1 MKKKLKARVLSAL
14 ISASMVLNCIPAY
27 AIPNIEGTGNQTQSQ
42 EIDLD
47 EVNQY
52 DVATSDNASS
62 DDEGGFGL
70 FRMIN
75 DRFENDNLADGC
87 MYKEIGPGK
96 AQLYDVSGASG
107 SLVVPSN
114 VVSNVTGEEY
124 EIVSVYGGIF
134 EGNEDI
140 TSLKI
145 EAEITELDAGM
156 FEGCVNLA
164 SITLPSTIQSIG
176 ESAFEGCESLMS
188 ITIPSG
194 VTEITEATF
203 AGCTSLKS
211 VMILDDKDIDEDNI
225 TKIGASAFERC
236 ESLESFDIPDD
247 VKVLEESVFAGCIS
261 LTTVNLGASTSTIGS
276 KAFYECENLES
287 INLSG
292 VKEVGAYAFYK
303 CGELIGS
310 DKITIDL
317 DTSIMGLDLSKAV
330 TIKEYAFYEC
340 RNVPVI
346 KLWDVQNGEQIS
358 VLESIGDYAF
368 YNCHG
373 LLEAYETHC
382 TSVNHEYTYENRY
395 KYSYDVMDYF
405 VESECCAPFRLY
417 IGESVSEIGMMALFL
432 EPSEI
437 NSMAALINVEVSDV
451 YQDELVWNSLAY
463 SSGTFP
469 SVNIA
474 YYEEGER
481 RAYWEAYKYIPGEAE
496 LTYDGG
502 NWVGYFEIIDIPGL
516 PEGILGSAV
525 LKYVEYKDSANVEN
539 PEVLIIPEMI
549 STSSNAEPVYVVD
562 MIAEDFYKNSGDLWC
577 WTKVWIP
584 VTVNWIGCRAFEG
597 CEEIEEV
604 YADDDASNWEDRDI
618 YLCIDESAF
627 KDCSNLAS
635 IQFPSHLTTVYANAF
650 ENCKTLKEVSFSYSD
665 ARYDMQWGDEVFKNC
680 SSLEVLH
687 MPYNTS
693 WIGNNAFENCSTLQ
707 RFHVDGWYS
716 SSELYVGKEAFK
728 GCERL
733 NTVSLIPMTNIDD
746 RAFEGCKA
754 LANFSYDY
762 IGGESL
768 SLASEITSYTSRS
781 SIFVGDY
788 AFAGCESLVSFVPN
802 YIVDT
807 VKLGMG
813 SFEGCRSLNTVRLPY
828 GTTEIPKYAFK
839 DCSRLVKFFLEVQ
852 SYSRAS
858 SGLESIGE
866 SAFENCTRFPGIIY
880 DSDGYWSGGNE
891 ELLILPYTLTSIGD
905 RAFYG
910 CKSIKSIAWDIYYSP
925 NSESGFEIGTE
936 VFAGCINL
944 VDMIFSNTPNDTT
957 GMFGVGMFKGCINLN
972 GFRKPNLALLS
983 AEDVIEIE
991 PLESIFEDCKKL
1003 EFGGTEDYYPITIPE
1018 GTTDIGAKAFKN
1030 CLKFEGLE
1038 FEDEWELPSSVKS
1051 IGREAFYG
1059 CNKLKYIEAV
1069 DSNLEFVGANAFNN
1083 DVTFFTNSSKIQ
1095 LLLVAGLNQKDYAD
1109 TSWDGMKNVEPG
1121 GIVYLE
1127 GDSIGTTDMS
1137 GAVIIGRN
1145 AQVYIYEDAKLSGEI
1160 ILERDATINVMSS
1173 ATLTID
1179 GTLSGPTDTAYTS
1192 SLVAK
1197 GALTGSG
1204 TIGDNV
1210 DIYVALTSSMV
1221 EVKESP
1227 AFTGEKV
1234 AVVPKVKFK
1243 LGNFTETYEMD
1254 NPNTTDVVEGDFTC
1268 TYGNNLKVGTAT
1280 VTITPTESSRLL
1292 SGQVTKTFE
1301 ITKATL
1307 NQDEFVVDPVVDG
1320 STVTVTA
1327 TVNKLGLLSGG
1338 RDSVKITAT
1347 QQVDTT
1353 EGETA
1358 KTPNKLVKTLWL
1370 NDGSEKDGEV
1380 KTSVSHTWEN
1390 VYNGTYDVEVVYSG
1404 DANHNPSKAITTTFT
1419 VDGYTRPSYNG
1430 STNDSTGGSDDGG
1443 SGSTGGSGGGGND
1456 STGGGSGGDGNGG
1469 GSGGSGVQAPQKE
1482 PERVDYGVM
1491 TMDPVKGAVSSIYG
1505 VITSKLDKNR
1515 SEWVLDGAAA
1525 LIWGGNPDNYWRL
1538 QYVDGSYAKGTKA
1551 VDANGNPYEDYLWE
1565 FIDGEWWAFDSNGL
1579 AKMGWIY
1586 DEKYKGWFYMHIK
1599 HGMQTGWICVGD
1611 KWYYLDPTKAN
1622 CEGKMYAAQW
1632 TPDGYYV
1639 DESGAW
1645 DGRPQMLKAQ

>member
-75 DRFENDNLADGC
+75 DRFENANLADGC

-107 SLVVPSN
+107 PLVVPSR
-114 VVSNVTGEEY
+114 VKSNTTGEEY
-124 EIVSVYGGIF
+124 EIVSIYGGIF
-134 EGNEDI
+134 EGNEEI
-140 TSLKI
+140 KSLEI

-176 ESAFEGCESLMS
+176 ESAFEGCASLKS
-188 ITIPSG
+188 ITIPSD
-194 VTEITEATF
+194 VTEIAEATF
-203 AGCTSLKS
+203 AGCTSLES
-211 VMILDDKDIDEDNI
+211 VMILDDENSDKDNI

-236 ESLESFDIPDD
+236 ESLGSFDIPDD
-247 VKVLEESVFAGCIS
+247 VEILEESVFAGCTS

-276 KAFYECENLES
+276 KAFCECENLVS
-287 INLSG
+287 INLGKQTESG
-292 VKEVGAYAFYK
+292 ENETVVTKVGVTEVGAYAFYK
-303 CGELIGS
+303 CENLVGS
-310 DKITIDL
+310 DTISFYNTEAVNLTGIDL
-317 DTSIMGLDLSKAV
+317 SNAV
-330 TIKEYAFYEC
+330 TIGDYAFYEC
-340 RNVPVI
+340 SSLSIVE
-346 KLWDVQNGEQIS
+346 LGTELTD
-358 VLESIGDYAF
+358 IGDYAF

-373 LLEAYETHC
+373 LLEAYREHC
-382 TSVNHEYTYENRY
+382 DSSQHKDAYESRFEYVENG
-395 KYSYDVMDYF
+395 DYF
-405 VESECCAPFRLY
+405 GFYTESGCCEPYRLY
-417 IGESVSEIGMMALFL
+417 LGTKVKTIGEMALYL
-432 EPSEI
+432 EPSDVNESPAIIFTELVIEEDSEYYENDQYNLIYDSILESALLPSINIVYSRDDIRNAVWEI
-437 NSMAALINVEVSDV
+437 NEFIPKNKTVIYE
-451 YQDELVWNSLAY
+451 QD
-463 SSGTFP
+463 
-469 SVNIA
+469 
-474 YYEEGER
+474 
-481 RAYWEAYKYIPGEAE
+481 
-496 LTYDGG
+496 
-502 NWVGYFEIIDIPGL
+502 NWKGYFQVDEYGYAYF
-516 PEGILGSAV
+516 E
-525 LKYVEYKDSANVEN
+525 YVEYN
-539 PEVLIIPEMI
+539 PE
-549 STSSNAEPVYVVD
+549 
-562 MIAEDFYKNSGDLWC
+562 AEDSESDYTLELDVPTNIKIEGVEYEVSAILDDFYQKSKNWC
-577 WTKVWIP
+577 WTDIKL
-584 VTVNWIGCRAFEG
+584 TGATSYIGKSAFED
-597 CEEIEEV
+597 CDQLETIDFTNV
-604 YADDDASNWEDRDI
+604 NQYAMW
-618 YLCIDESAF
+618 IDESAF
-627 KDCSNLAS
+627 KNCSNLQYVKLPYVHVIAD
-635 IQFPSHLTTVYANAF
+635 NAF
-650 ENCKTLKEVSFSYSD
+650 EDCVNLIHLSMWDSG
-665 ARYDMQWGDEVFKNC
+665 RL
-680 SSLEVLH
+680 LEV
-687 MPYNTS
+687 
-693 WIGNNAFENCSTLQ
+693 G
-707 RFHVDGWYS
+707 R
-716 SSELYVGKEAFK
+716 EAFK
-728 GCERL
+728 GCVKLSEIQL
-733 NTVSLIPMTNIDD
+733 MAQTNIGDY
-746 RAFEGCKA
+746 AFEGCKN
-754 LANFSYDY
+754 LCNVYFE
-762 IGGESL
+762 GHGEL
-768 SLASEITSYTSRS
+768 SLRKPAAFYESATTS
-781 SIFVGDY
+781 IMIGDY

-839 DCSRLVKFFLEVQ
+839 DCSRLVEFFLEVQ

-891 ELLILPYTLTSIGD
+891 EFMILPYTLTSIGD

-910 CKSIKSIAWDIYYSP
+910 CKSIKNIAWDNNYSP
-925 NSESGFEIGTE
+925 NSEVGFEIGTE
-936 VFAGCINL
+936 VFAECTNL
-944 VDMIFSNTPNDTT
+944 VDMIFSNMPNDTT

-1003 EFGGTEDYYPITIPE
+1003 EFGGTDDYYPITIPE

-1083 DVTFFTNSSKIQ
+1083 DVTFFTNSSKVQ

-1127 GDSIGTTDMS
+1127 GASIGTTDMS

-1197 GALTGSG
+1197 GALAGSG

-1210 DIYVALTSSMV
+1210 DIHTALTSGMV
-1221 EVKESP
+1221 EVTESP
-1227 AFTGEKV
+1227 EFKGEEV
-1234 AVVPKVKFK
+1234 GVVPIVKFV
-1243 LGNFTETYEMD
+1243 LGKFSETYEMD
-1254 NPNTTDVVEGDFTC
+1254 NLTTTDVVEGDFTC
-1268 TYGNNLKVGTAT
+1268 TYSNNIKVGTAT
-1280 VTITPTESSRLL
+1280 VTVEATKTGRLL
-1292 SGQVTKTFE
+1292 GGKVTKTFA
-1301 ITKATL
+1301 ITKAMPKITL
-1307 NQDEFVVDPVVDG
+1307 DNIGVNNANVEVAANVEKAGKVD
-1320 STVTVTA
+1320 
-1327 TVNKLGLLSGG
+1327 GG
-1338 RDSVKITAT
+1338 RDSVKFTAT
-1347 QQVDTT
+1347 EQLT
-1353 EGETA
+1353 EEQRAKGEV
-1358 KTPNKLVKTLWL
+1358 PNTLVKTVML
-1370 NDGSEKDGEV
+1370 NSGANKTATASV
-1380 KTSVSHTWEN
+1380 KWSN
-1390 VYNGTYDVEVVYSG
+1390 VYNGVYDLEIVYSG
-1404 DANHNPSKAITTTFT
+1404 DANHNPSEVIKTKFT

-1456 STGGGSGGDGNGG
+1456 STGGGSGGSGDGGNGG
-1469 GSGGSGVQAPQKE
+1469 GSGGGGVQAPQKE

-1586 DEKYKGWFYMHIK
+1586 DEKYKGWFYVHIK